1 MIESNGVSATYEIEK
16 CSELAASL
24 ELYHPGADL
33 RLQQLKDEKNPKF
46 QEKFAPVIAGLKQ
59 SQKIKIKLQS
69 LEIQENIEQAVLRM
83 EAQTLDEAVRKLFGE
98 ADLLMLN
105 KTLGGSIETLLA
117 LVPFKEDRTDQIES
131 STST

>member
-1 MIESNGVSATYEIEK
+1 M
-16 CSELAASL
+16 
-24 ELYHPGADL
+24 
-33 RLQQLKDEKNPKF
+33 
-46 QEKFAPVIAGLKQ
+46 
-59 SQKIKIKLQS
+59 
-69 LEIQENIEQAVLRM
+69 EIQENIEQAVLRM
-83 EAQTLDEAVRKLFGE
+83 EAQTFDEAVRKLFGE

>member
-1 MIESNGVSATYEIEK
+1 
-16 CSELAASL
+16 
-24 ELYHPGADL
+24 
-33 RLQQLKDEKNPKF
+33 
-46 QEKFAPVIAGLKQ
+46 
-59 SQKIKIKLQS
+59 

>member
-1 MIESNGVSATYEIEK
+1 
-16 CSELAASL
+16 
-24 ELYHPGADL
+24 
-33 RLQQLKDEKNPKF
+33 
-46 QEKFAPVIAGLKQ
+46 
-59 SQKIKIKLQS
+59 

-83 EAQTLDEAVRKLFGE
+83 EAQTSDEAVRKLFGE

-117 LVPFKEDRTDQIES
+117 LVPFIEDRTDQIES